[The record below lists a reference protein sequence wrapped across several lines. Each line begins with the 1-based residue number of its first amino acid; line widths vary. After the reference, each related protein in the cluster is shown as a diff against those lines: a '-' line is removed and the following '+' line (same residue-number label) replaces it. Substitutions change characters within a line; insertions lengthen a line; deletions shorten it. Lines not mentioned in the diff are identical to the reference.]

1 MIQKLYNS
9 IIPHL
14 FENVYRKNKFSKKNA
29 KIILKTYKYNFW
41 LFYITMF
48 LGYKFEKSQNRLQNT
63 NKFYRN
69 NLFIRIYF
77 YVYIIENS
85 VNIWYNNIRR
95 PLKTCKV
102 AISK

>member
-1 MIQKLYNS
+1 MS
-9 IIPHL
+9 I
-14 FENVYRKNKFSKKNA
+14 EKNKFSEKNA
-29 KIILKTYKYNFW
+29 KNILKTYKYNLW

-48 LGYKFEKSQNRLQNT
+48 LGYKFEKSKNRLQNT

-69 NLFIRIYF
+69 KLFIRIYF

-85 VNIWYNNIRR
+85 VNIWYNSIRR